1 MSDPIQ
7 PPADPA
13 APQPAARPAGPQP
26 AVILVRPQMG
36 ENIGAAARAMLNF
49 GLTDMRLVA
58 PRDGWPNP
66 RAVAMASGA
75 AGQVLD
81 RARVFA
87 TLAEALGDIDRAY
100 ATTARGRELTKPVH
114 TPAAAMAEARGLVA
128 AGSRVALVFGP
139 ERAGLENDDIA
150 RASAIVT
157 VPVNPDFPS
166 LNLAQAVLLLGYEW
180 GREALP
186 PQPAPAGRRPPG
198 ETPATLLE
206 IERLGDHWEE
216 KLTAARFFFP
226 PEKAGPM
233 RLTLR
238 NLWSRL
244 PLTRADVQILH
255 GMLRQLTWAGPQP
268 AQGEDMPPRD

>member
-1 MSDPIQ
+1 MTSL
-7 PPADPA
+7 
-13 APQPAARPAGPQP
+13 APP

-49 GLTDMRLVA
+49 ALTDLRLVA

-66 RAVAMASGA
+66 GAVAMASGA
-75 AGQVLD
+75 AGRVLD

-87 TLAEALGDIDRAY
+87 TLAEAMADIDAAY
-100 ATTARGRELTKPVH
+100 ATTARGREMTKPVL
-114 TPAAAMAEARGLVA
+114 TPAAAMTDARSRTSRGD
-128 AGSRVALVFGP
+128 RVALIFGP
-139 ERAGLENDDIA
+139 ERSGLENADIA

-186 PQPAPAGRRPPG
+186 AQPLPTGRRPAG
-198 ETPATLLE
+198 EVPASRIEL
-206 IERLGDHWEE
+206 ERLGDHYEQR
-216 KLTAARFFFP
+216 LDATGFFFP
-226 PEKAGPM
+226 PEKAPG
-233 RLTLR
+233 LKLALR

-244 PLTRADVQILH
+244 PLTRADTQVLH
-255 GMLRQLTWAGPQP
+255 GILRQLVRRPDPEPQIDP
-268 AQGEDMPPRD
+268 ERRD